1 MSKDSHEALLKQLK
15 NPFDEKFVKWRVGA
29 TNKDKTKGIAL
40 AYIDSRE
47 VMKRL
52 DEVCEIGGWRKRLVH
67 FPNGFI
73 CEIDIRVEDE
83 WITRS
88 DAGAYTHVEPEK
100 GGASD
105 AFKRAAANWGIGRY
119 LYYLPNIWVPIV
131 PQGKSYIL
139 AEVPELPNWAKPNPN
154 IENWQDVAEMEVDAT
169 SGFDEQEVITNV
181 ISSLNKINDSQTIE
195 ELNQIVG
202 DLSTEEQIGL
212 ASQIN
217 LKTKDLLYGKQRK
230 AQSSN
235 C

>member
-1 MSKDSHEALLKQLK
+1 
-15 NPFDEKFVKWRVGA
+15 
-29 TNKDKTKGIAL
+29 
-40 AYIDSRE
+40 
-47 VMKRL
+47 
-52 DEVCEIGGWRKRLVH
+52 
-67 FPNGFI
+67 
-73 CEIDIRVEDE
+73 
-83 WITRS
+83 
-88 DAGAYTHVEPEK
+88 
-100 GGASD
+100 
-105 AFKRAAANWGIGRY
+105 
-119 LYYLPNIWVPIV
+119 
-131 PQGKSYIL
+131 
-139 AEVPELPNWAKPNPN
+139 
-154 IENWQDVAEMEVDAT
+154 MEVDAT